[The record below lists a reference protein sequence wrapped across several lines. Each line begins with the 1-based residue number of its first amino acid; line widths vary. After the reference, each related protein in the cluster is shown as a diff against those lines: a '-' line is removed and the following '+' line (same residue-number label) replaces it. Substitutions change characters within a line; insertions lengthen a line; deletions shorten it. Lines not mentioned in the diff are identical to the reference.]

1 MSEKREEDF
10 ATVLVRIKDGMR
22 HGGGINPAKEK
33 SGGDMYV
40 ATGNEVMSFGDKF
53 VVLDRAQTAEYI
65 NGTTIDKILALADDH
80 KGKSLFLIEIEQA
93 GKQRTTLIDSL
104 LAIVDKGTAMEEA
117 AEKRRI
123 ERELRL
129 L

>member
-1 MSEKREEDF
+1 MPDEEY
-10 ATVLVRIKDGMR
+10 TTSLVRIKDGMK
-22 HGGGINPAKEK
+22 HGGGITPAKEK

-40 ATGNEVMSFGDKF
+40 AVGDEVMSFGDKF
-53 VVLDRAQTAEYI
+53 TVLDHAQTAEYI
-65 NGTTIDKILALADDH
+65 NGTTIDKILALADDN
-80 KGKSLFLIEIEQA
+80 KTKSLFLIEIERA

-104 LAIVDKGTAMEEA
+104 LAIVDKGTAIEEI

-123 ERELRL
+123 EREQRL